1 MKVPRS
7 TAYAEPRDHAGAGV
21 DAVSPDRRTILK
33 VALGVGFGWPVLR
46 ATGAV
51 AEDPSL
57 ARPRKGDVLVVAWG
71 EQAGQLIRPHDL
83 SEGGPQQIAYPMDPV
98 SRVVRGGSL
107 LNQVALIRLDPSR
120 LSEETRARSAA
131 GVVAYS
137 AVCTHEGCPV
147 SMWHKESKTLF
158 CACHASR
165 FDPADGA
172 RVVDGPAPRRLA
184 ALPLKAVEGG
194 FVVAAGFTGRVGG
207 KTQ

>member
-1 MKVPRS
+1 MRLLRS
-7 TAYAEPRDHAGAGV
+7 SAYAGPRDHSGPGV
-21 DAVSPDRRTILK
+21 DAVTQDRRTILK
-33 VALGVGFGWPVLR
+33 VALGVGFGWSFLR
-46 ATGAV
+46 ATA
-51 AEDPSL
+51 AAAQDPSV
-57 ARPRKGDVLVVAWG
+57 ARPRKGDVLVVAYG
-71 EQAGQLIRPHDL
+71 ERAGQVIRPQDL
-83 SEGGPQQIAYPMDPV
+83 PEGGPQQIAFPMDPV
-98 SRVVRGGSL
+98 TKVVRDGSP
-107 LNQVALIRLDPSR
+107 LNQVALIRLDPSG
-120 LSEETRARSAA
+120 LSEETRAQSAA

-184 ALPLKAVEGG
+184 MLPLEAVDGG
-194 FVVAAGFTGRVGG
+194 VVVAAGFTGRVGG